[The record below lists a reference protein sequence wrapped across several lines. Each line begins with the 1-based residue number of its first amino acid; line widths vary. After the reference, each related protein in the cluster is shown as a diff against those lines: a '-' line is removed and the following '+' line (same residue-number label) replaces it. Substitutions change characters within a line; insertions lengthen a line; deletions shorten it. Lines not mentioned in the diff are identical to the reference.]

1 MEKRIGKY
9 ELLRELGKGGM
20 GVVYLARDTETGD
33 EVALKVLPPELTRNV
48 RYVER
53 FRREA
58 KAVSL
63 LEHPN
68 IIKVYEVGRQ
78 DDMHYFAMEYLR
90 GPTLSS
96 LLKQRG
102 RIPFAEA
109 ARIIINIADALDLA
123 HSRGIVHRDVKPDN
137 IMADENGTFKIMDF
151 GIAHMDE
158 GTRLTATGAIM
169 GTPEY
174 MSPEQA
180 SGVAVDRRTDIY
192 SLGVVLYEM
201 LTGRVPFDAETSV
214 EILQM
219 HRTRIP
225 ESPKLLNPEIPGN
238 LANVVAKMI
247 EKQPAH
253 RYDSFRHVMNA
264 IGQAIPETVRTEIGA
279 TVSEI
284 QPRAAR
290 EKERP
295 GPRVRERVVLQ
306 TPTGVRVA
314 LALSVVLNLAL
325 ACFLLFRPGGGA
337 KPGPMEHAFAIGGQ
351 MFAPPAAAQGMLYI
365 GAEDGTL
372 YAYDLAS
379 GTTKWTFTT
388 GDKITAAPV
397 VDANRV
403 YVGSWDQYVY
413 ALDAADGG
421 RLIWK
426 ANTGGCIFA
435 APLLADGTLYV
446 CTREGKV
453 FAIDAETG
461 EEKWRDESGGPT
473 RFSATIS
480 DGALFVPSDNRKLV
494 AYRAADGKRLEDF
507 PTDRVKTPV
516 VFIDRE
522 AYFVTFNDAEGRDE
536 LCVVRIDPEQSPGQ
550 FRWNQ
555 PQHKALS
562 PP

>member
-1 MEKRIGKY
+1 M
-9 ELLRELGKGGM
+9 
-20 GVVYLARDTETGD
+20 
-33 EVALKVLPPELTRNV
+33 
-48 RYVER
+48 
-53 FRREA
+53 
-58 KAVSL
+58 
-63 LEHPN
+63 
-68 IIKVYEVGRQ
+68 
-78 DDMHYFAMEYLR
+78 
-90 GPTLSS
+90 
-96 LLKQRG
+96 KQRG
-102 RIPFAEA
+102 TIPFPEA
-109 ARIIINIADALDLA
+109 VRIIINIADALDLA

-180 SGVAVDRRTDIY
+180 SGAAVDRRTDIY
-192 SLGVVLYEM
+192 SLGIVLYEM
-201 LTGRVPFDAETSV
+201 LTGRVPFEAKTAV
-214 EILQM
+214 EVLQM

-238 LANVVAKMI
+238 LAGVVARMI

-253 RYDSFRHVMNA
+253 RYDSFRHVTNA

-284 QPRAAR
+284 QPRPAR

-295 GPRVRERVVLQ
+295 GRRVRERVVLQ
-306 TPTGVRVA
+306 IPTRVRVA
-314 LALSVVLNLAL
+314 LASSVVLNLAL
-325 ACFLLFRPGGGA
+325 ACFLLFRPGGSA
-337 KPGPMEHAFAIGGQ
+337 EKPGPMEHSFAIGGQ
-351 MFAPPAAAQGMLYI
+351 MFAPPAVAQGMLYI

-372 YAYDLAS
+372 YAYELAS
-379 GTTKWTFTT
+379 GATKWTFAT

-397 VDANRV
+397 IDANRV
-403 YVGSWDQYVY
+403 YVGSWDQHVY

-435 APLLADGTLYV
+435 TPLLSDGTLYV

-461 EEKWRDESGGPT
+461 KEKWRDKSGGPT

-480 DGALFVPSDNRKLV
+480 DGALFVPSGDRKLV
-494 AYRAADGKRLEDF
+494 AYRTADGKRLEDF
-507 PTDRVKTPV
+507 PTDRVKTPL
-516 VFIDRE
+516 VFIGRE

-536 LCVVRIDPEQSPGQ
+536 LCVVKIDPEQSPRQ
-550 FRWNQ
+550 FRWNR
-555 PQHKALS
+555 PQHKVLS
-562 PP
+562 APHEGPQASP